1 MLDRLAFLLRVRK
14 AILFSKKSRVL
25 PGVSLFLSL
34 SLSPSLSLSLSPRAR
49 AQRRRRFCRVVV
61 VVVVVVLWGYIEED
75 SKMIRHKKG
84 TFSMYDELKDYSY
97 TAL

>member
-34 SLSPSLSLSLSPRAR
+34 SLSPRAR

-61 VVVVVVLWGYIEED
+61 VVVVVVLWGYTEED